1 MGKYVDRKDVVRAS
15 CRILMNVSHYSGVT
29 NAVGKMRALEKL
41 LECVHTHREAKDVL
55 EATALLFKGTCD
67 CMRMYVRASCD
78 IITLNSHLTSS
89 WRSFVKILSIKLYCT
104 DCMCGD
110 ACMA

>member
-29 NAVGKMRALEKL
+29 NVLGKMRALEKL

-55 EATALLFKGTCD
+55 EATALLFKGTWEC
-67 CMRMYVRASCD
+67 MYVRASYN
-78 IITLNSHLTSS
+78 IIILNSLLTSS
-89 WRSFVKILSIKLYCT
+89 
-104 DCMCGD
+104 
-110 ACMA
+110 